1 MQLFKRRE
9 SVILFF
15 IVALI
20 ILFSIVTSGRFA
32 SYSNIIQILVSAVP
46 IIISSIGMTMII
58 VTAGIDVSA
67 GSIVGLV
74 GMTVSIL
81 SLQGIW
87 SPYDWIIGML
97 LGALL
102 GFFNALLIWNLKI
115 APIIATL
122 ATMGI
127 YRSLVFT
134 VSGGRWAIG
143 MPSLLLWIGS
153 GTIFNIPFSIFLML
167 AFVIYFTYFM
177 SRRVIGRNIYAIG
190 NNIEAARTSGVS
202 VGKTI
207 FFIYTLAGVLYAISA
222 FAILGRTGLAQSTM
236 GTGFELEVIAAVIIG
251 GTNILGGEGTIVG
264 SLIGALLVAVIE
276 DGIVLSNIPPLL
288 TDFVLGALI
297 LTVISIDVIIKRRE
311 IA

>member
-1 MQLFKRRE
+1 MQLLKRRE
-9 SVILFF
+9 SMILFF

-20 ILFSIVTSGRFA
+20 IFFSIVTSGRFA
-32 SYSNIIQILVSAVP
+32 SYSNIIQILVNAVP

-58 VTAGIDVSA
+58 ITAGIDVSA
-67 GSIVGLV
+67 GSVVGLV
-74 GMTVSIL
+74 GMTVSVL

-87 SPYDWIIGML
+87 SPYDWIIGLL

-102 GFFNALLIWNLKI
+102 GFFNAILIWNLKI

-153 GTIFNIPFSIFLML
+153 GTIFGIPFSIFLMVAL
-167 AFVIYFTYFM
+167 IIYFIYFM
-177 SRRVIGRNIYAIG
+177 ARRVTGRNIYAIG
-190 NNIEAARTSGVS
+190 NNIEAARTAGVP

-207 FFIYTLAGVLYAISA
+207 FFIYTLAGMLYAISA

-236 GTGFELEVIAAVIIG
+236 GTGFELEVIAAVVIG
-251 GTNILGGEGTIVG
+251 GTNILGGEGTIIG

-276 DGIVLSNIPPLL
+276 DGIVLANIPPLL

-297 LTVISIDVIIKRRE
+297 LIAISIDVVIKRRE

>member
-1 MQLFKRRE
+1 MQLLKRRE
-9 SVILFF
+9 SMILFF

-20 ILFSIVTSGRFA
+20 IFFSIVTSGRFA
-32 SYSNIIQILVSAVP
+32 SYSNIIQILVNAVP

-58 VTAGIDVSA
+58 ITAGIDVSA
-67 GSIVGLV
+67 GSAVGLV
-74 GMTVSIL
+74 GMTVSVL

-87 SPYDWIIGML
+87 SPYDWIIGLL

-102 GFFNALLIWNLKI
+102 GFFNAILIWNLKI

-153 GTIFNIPFSIFLML
+153 GTIFGIPFSIFLMVAL
-167 AFVIYFTYFM
+167 IIYFIYFM
-177 SRRVIGRNIYAIG
+177 ARRVTGRNIYAIG
-190 NNIEAARTSGVS
+190 NNIEAARTAGVPI
-202 VGKTI
+202 GKTI
-207 FFIYTLAGVLYAISA
+207 FFIYTLAGMLYAISA

-236 GTGFELEVIAAVIIG
+236 GTGFELEVIAAVVIG
-251 GTNILGGEGTIVG
+251 GTNILGGEGTIIG

-276 DGIVLSNIPPLL
+276 DGIVLANIPPLL

-297 LTVISIDVIIKRRE
+297 LIAISIDVVIKRRE

>member
-1 MQLFKRRE
+1 MQIFKRRE
-9 SVILFF
+9 SLILFF
-15 IVALI
+15 IFALI
-20 ILFSIVTSGRFA
+20 IIFSIATSGRFV
-32 SYSNIIQILVSAVP
+32 SYSNIIQILVNAVP

-58 VTAGIDVSA
+58 ITAGIDVSA

-74 GMTVSIL
+74 GMTISVL

-87 SPYDWIIGML
+87 SPYDWIIGLL
-97 LGALL
+97 LGGLL
-102 GFFNALLIWNLKI
+102 GFFNAVLIWNLKI

-143 MPSLLLWIGS
+143 MPNLLLWIGS
-153 GTIFNIPFSIFLML
+153 GTIFNIPFSIFLMIAL
-167 AFVIYFTYFM
+167 VIYFTYFM
-177 SRRVIGRNIYAIG
+177 SRRITGRNIYAIG
-190 NNIEAARTSGVS
+190 NNIEAARTSGIPI
-202 VGKTI
+202 GKTI
-207 FFIYTLAGVLYAISA
+207 FFIYTLAGVMYAISA

-236 GTGFELEVIAAVIIG
+236 GTGFELEVIAAVVIG
-251 GTNILGGEGTIVG
+251 GTNILGGEGTIIG

-276 DGIVLSNIPPLL
+276 DGIVLANIPPLL

-297 LTVISIDVIIKRRE
+297 LIAISIDVVIKRRE

>member
-1 MQLFKRRE
+1 MQFFKRRE
-9 SVILFF
+9 SIILFF

-20 ILFSIVTSGRFA
+20 IVFSIVTSGRFA
-32 SYSNIIQILVSAVP
+32 SYSNIIQILVNAVP

-58 VTAGIDVSA
+58 ITAGIDVSA

-74 GMTVSIL
+74 GMTISVL
-81 SLQGIW
+81 SLQGVW
-87 SPYDWIIGML
+87 SPYDWIIGLL
-97 LGALL
+97 LGGLL

-143 MPSLLLWIGS
+143 MPTLLLWIGS
-153 GTIFNIPFSIFLML
+153 GTIFNIPFSIFLMV

-177 SRRVIGRNIYAIG
+177 SKRVTGRNIYAIG
-190 NNIEAARTSGVS
+190 NNVEAARTSGVPI
-202 VGKTI
+202 GKTI
-207 FFIYTLAGVLYAISA
+207 FFIYTLAGVLYAVSA

-236 GTGFELEVIAAVIIG
+236 GTGFELEVIAAVVIG

-297 LTVISIDVIIKRRE
+297 LIAISTDVIIKRRE

>member
-236 GTGFELEVIAAVIIG
+236 GTGFELEVIAAVVIG

>member
-1 MQLFKRRE
+1 MQFFKRRE
-9 SVILFF
+9 LVVLSF
-15 IVALI
+15 IIVLI

-32 SYSNIIQILVSAVP
+32 SYNNIIQILVNAVP

-67 GSIVGLV
+67 GSVVGLV
-74 GMTVSIL
+74 GMTVSVL

-87 SPYDWIIGML
+87 SPYDWIIGLL

-167 AFVIYFTYFM
+167 ALVIYFTYFM
-177 SRRVIGRNIYAIG
+177 SRRVTGRNIYAIG
-190 NNIEAARTSGVS
+190 NNIEAARISGVPIA
-202 VGKTI
+202 KTI
-207 FFIYTLAGVLYAISA
+207 FFIYTLAGMLYAVSA

-236 GTGFELEVIAAVIIG
+236 GTGFELEVIAAVVIG

-264 SLIGALLVAVIE
+264 SLIGAILVAVIE

-297 LTVISIDVIIKRRE
+297 LIAISIDVVIKRRE

>member
-32 SYSNIIQILVSAVP
+32 SYSNITQILVSAVP

-87 SPYDWIIGML
+87 SPYDWIIGIL

-190 NNIEAARTSGVS
+190 NNIEAARISGVP

-236 GTGFELEVIAAVIIG
+236 GTGFELEVIAAVVIG

-264 SLIGALLVAVIE
+264 SLIGALLVAVIK

-297 LTVISIDVIIKRRE
+297 LIVISIDVILKRRE

>member
-1 MQLFKRRE
+1 M
-9 SVILFF
+9 
-15 IVALI
+15 
-20 ILFSIVTSGRFA
+20 
-32 SYSNIIQILVSAVP
+32 
-46 IIISSIGMTMII
+46 III
-58 VTAGIDVSA
+58 TAGIDVSA
-67 GSIVGLV
+67 GSVVGLV

-87 SPYDWIIGML
+87 SPYDWIIGLL
-97 LGALL
+97 LGGLL
-102 GFFNALLIWNLKI
+102 GFFNAILIWNLKI

-143 MPSLLLWIGS
+143 MPNLLLWIGS
-153 GTIFNIPFSIFLML
+153 GTIFNIPFSIFLMVAL
-167 AFVIYFTYFM
+167 VIYFTYFM
-177 SRRVIGRNIYAIG
+177 SRRITGRNIYAIG
-190 NNIEAARTSGVS
+190 NNVEATRISGVPI
-202 VGKTI
+202 GKTI

-236 GTGFELEVIAAVIIG
+236 GTGFELEVIAAVVIG

-276 DGIVLSNIPPLL
+276 NGIVLANIPPLL
-288 TDFVLGALI
+288 TDFILGALI
-297 LTVISIDVIIKRRE
+297 LIAISIDVVIKRRE

>member
-1 MQLFKRRE
+1 MQLLKRRE
-9 SVILFF
+9 SMILFF

-20 ILFSIVTSGRFA
+20 IFFSIVTSGRFA
-32 SYSNIIQILVSAVP
+32 SYSNIIQILVNAVP

-58 VTAGIDVSA
+58 ITAGIDVSA
-67 GSIVGLV
+67 GSVVGLV
-74 GMTVSIL
+74 GMTVSVL

-87 SPYDWIIGML
+87 SPYDWIIGLL

-102 GFFNALLIWNLKI
+102 GFFNAILIWNLKI

-153 GTIFNIPFSIFLML
+153 GTIFGIPFSIFLMVAL
-167 AFVIYFTYFM
+167 IIYFIYFM
-177 SRRVIGRNIYAIG
+177 ARRVTGRNIYAIG
-190 NNIEAARTSGVS
+190 NNIEAARTAGVPI
-202 VGKTI
+202 GKTI
-207 FFIYTLAGVLYAISA
+207 FFIYTLAGMLYAISA

-251 GTNILGGEGTIVG
+251 GTNILGGEGTIIG

-276 DGIVLSNIPPLL
+276 DGIVLANIPPLL

-297 LTVISIDVIIKRRE
+297 LIAISIDVVIKRRE

>member
-9 SVILFF
+9 SIILFF

-20 ILFSIVTSGRFA
+20 IIFSIVTSGRFA
-32 SYSNIIQILVSAVP
+32 SYSNIIQILVNAVP

-58 VTAGIDVSA
+58 ITAGIDVSA

-74 GMTVSIL
+74 GMTVSVL

-87 SPYDWIIGML
+87 SPYDWIIGLL
-97 LGALL
+97 LGGLL

-143 MPSLLLWIGS
+143 MPTLLLWIGS
-153 GTIFNIPFSIFLML
+153 GTIFNIPFSIFLMV
-167 AFVIYFTYFM
+167 AFVIYFIYFM
-177 SRRVIGRNIYAIG
+177 SKRVTGRNIYAIG

-202 VGKTI
+202 IGKTI
-207 FFIYTLAGVLYAISA
+207 FFIYTLAGVLYAVSA

-236 GTGFELEVIAAVIIG
+236 GTGFELEVIAAVVIG

-297 LTVISIDVIIKRRE
+297 LIAISTDVIIKRRE